1 MMLTRSLLKSILVRF
16 FLTCGRFRSGV
27 YVGVLVGLILVN
39 PFTSVSV
46 QAEFPA
52 LGLETVSSGELVSP
66 IALTNA
72 GDGSGRLFT
81 VDQRGKIQIIQ
92 GGTLLGTP
100 FLDIG
105 SKLVP
110 QRPGFD
116 ERGLLSL
123 AFHPDYTSSGAG
135 GEGKFY
141 VYYSAPRPGGDPND
155 PVNPIDHQSVIAE
168 YQISGNPNVANAG
181 SERILLSF
189 DQPQFNHDGGQLA
202 FGADKMLYISTGDG
216 GGGGDNEPGHTG
228 GGAGNPSGGLG
239 NAQDRTNLLGNILRI
254 DPFGNNGVTGQYG
267 IPGNNP
273 FVGEGGGVREEI
285 YAYGFRNP
293 WRFSFDDGPG
303 GTGEMFV
310 ADVGQGKF
318 EEVNIV
324 ESEGN
329 YGWRIREGLHDFD
342 ATVPDPGVS
351 LIDPIAEY
359 SHPGVGIGE
368 EIGLTVIGG
377 HVYRGSEISE
387 LIGKYIFGDW
397 HDGTGGFS
405 APGNGS
411 LLGLEETSEDV
422 WELSV
427 LQVDGGNPIGIF
439 ITAIGEDESGELYVV
454 AKSALDPGLDPDTG
468 LPGGVIFKIVPEPA
482 TLVDL
487 DIKPGSDRNPVNLK
501 SKGKL
506 PVVVFGNEE
515 LDVSVIDLA
524 TLLLNGVGLTEKN
537 NGSLFASLEDEDG
550 DGILDLV
557 MHFAM
562 QDLDIEAGTDELL
575 LSGNFLD
582 GGAFEGSDIISIV
595 GSGDANGDG
604 IVSADDF
611 ASVQGNF
618 GSMDDTGIFG
628 DATGDGAVSADDYAS
643 VQSNFGATAGMGGV
657 PVPEPATLSL
667 LLLGG
672 LALLRYRR

>member
-1 MMLTRSLLKSILVRF
+1 MFNGNIHKSQGVRLRAVRER
-16 FLTCGRFRSGV
+16 FLFAV
-27 YVGVLVGLILVN
+27 YVGALAGVLVMA
-39 PFTSVSV
+39 PFGGSRA
-46 QAEFPA
+46 QGGFPQI
-52 LGLETVSSGELVSP
+52 GLETISSGDLVSP

-72 GDGSGRLFT
+72 ADGSGRLFT
-81 VDQRGKIQIIQ
+81 VDQRGKIHIIQ
-92 GGTLLGTP
+92 GGTLLSTP

-105 SKLVP
+105 SKLVA
-110 QRPGFD
+110 QRDFFD

-123 AFHPDYTSSGAG
+123 AFHPDYASSGAA

-141 VYYSAPRPGGDPND
+141 VYYSAPRPGGDPDD
-155 PVNPIDHQSVIAE
+155 PVNPVDHQSVIAE
-168 YQISGNPNVANAG
+168 YQVSVGDVNVANVA

-228 GGAGNPSGGLG
+228 GGAGDPSGGLG

-254 DPFGNNGVTGQYG
+254 DPFGNNGATGEYG
-267 IPGNNP
+267 IPGDNP

-303 GTGEMFV
+303 GTGELFL

-318 EEVNIV
+318 EEINIV
-324 ESEGN
+324 ESQGN
-329 YGWRIREGLHDFD
+329 YGWRIKEGLHDFD
-342 ATVPDPGVS
+342 PTVVPSPVVA

-377 HVYRGSEISE
+377 YVYRGSEIPE

-405 APGNGS
+405 APGNGT

-454 AKSALDPGLDPDTG
+454 AKTALDPGMDPATG
-468 LPGGVIFKIVPEPA
+468 LPGGMIFKIVPEPTTA
-482 TLVDL
+482 LIFLAGLV
-487 DIKPGSDRNPVNLK
+487 
-501 SKGKL
+501 
-506 PVVVFGNEE
+506 
-515 LDVSVIDLA
+515 
-524 TLLLNGVGLTEKN
+524 
-537 NGSLFASLEDEDG
+537 
-550 DGILDLV
+550 
-557 MHFAM
+557 
-562 QDLDIEAGTDELL
+562 
-575 LSGNFLD
+575 
-582 GGAFEGSDIISIV
+582 
-595 GSGDANGDG
+595 
-604 IVSADDF
+604 
-611 ASVQGNF
+611 
-618 GSMDDTGIFG
+618 
-628 DATGDGAVSADDYAS
+628 
-643 VQSNFGATAGMGGV
+643 
-657 PVPEPATLSL
+657 
-667 LLLGG
+667 
-672 LALLRYRR
+672 LLRRGQR